1 MYNLRYH
8 VASLVAVFLAL
19 TVGLVLG
26 TVVAERGTLEGQSST
41 LVADLQKQFA
51 QIQKDNADLR
61 SGLERDRSFAEDVV
75 PALTAG
81 ALSGKNVA
89 VLVNTGRSNGLS
101 AVVTAIEAAGGTAVV
116 LTQESA
122 AMGLDEAI
130 PEGLPD
136 LLGGSF
142 ADETAAPASDA
153 FKDAVAEALAME
165 LRRAGNRPVLDV
177 LIESGALSSDS
188 KSDIAEVEGC
198 VFMTSFS
205 GQPDDLSA
213 RVAGALGVHGAMV
226 VGAEATSQSTGVAAE
241 SVDRGFSALD
251 NVDTPQ
257 GAYSLV
263 WLLTGRA
270 TGYFG
275 IGPGADAVYP
285 AVVAGS

>member
-26 TVVAERGTLEGQSST
+26 TVVAERGTLEDQSST
-41 LVADLQKQFA
+41 LVSDLQQQFA
-51 QIQKDNADLR
+51 QIEKDNADLR
-61 SGLERDRSFAEDVV
+61 SGLERDRSFAEDMV

-81 ALSGKNVA
+81 ALDGKNVV

-101 AVVTAIEAAGGTAVV
+101 AVVDAIESAGGTAIV

-122 AMGLDEAI
+122 GMGLDETI
-130 PEGLPD
+130 PAGLPA
-136 LLGGSF
+136 LLGDSF
-142 ADETAAPASDA
+142 AGQTAAPASDA
-153 FKDAVAEALAME
+153 FKDAVAEAIATE
-165 LRRAGNRPVLDV
+165 LRRAGKRPVLDL
-177 LIESGALSSDS
+177 LIENDVITSDNAGDS
-188 KSDIAEVEGC
+188 AGVDGC
-198 VFMTSFS
+198 VLMTSFG

-213 RVAGALGVHGAMV
+213 KIAGALGVHGAKV
-226 VGAEATSQSTGVAAE
+226 VGAEATSQVTGVAAE

-270 TGYFG
+270 SGYFG
-275 IGPGADAVYP
+275 VGPGADAVYP
-285 AVVAGS
+285 AVVTGG

>member
-19 TVGLVLG
+19 TVGLLLG
-26 TVVAERGTLEGQSST
+26 TVVAERGTLEDQSST
-41 LVADLQKQFA
+41 LVSDLQKQFA

-61 SGLERDRSFAEDVV
+61 SGLERDRSFAEDMV

-81 ALSGKNVA
+81 VLDGKNVV

-101 AVVTAIEAAGGTAVV
+101 AAVDAIEIAGGTAVV

-122 AMGLDEAI
+122 GMGLDETI
-130 PEGLPD
+130 PEGLPA
-136 LLGGSF
+136 LLGDSF
-142 ADETAAPASDA
+142 AGQSTAPASEA
-153 FKDAVAEALAME
+153 FKDAVAEAIATE
-165 LRRAGNRPVLDV
+165 LRRAGNRPVLDL
-177 LIESGALSSDS
+177 LIESDVISSDS
-188 KSDIAEVEGC
+188 TNDIAEVDGC
-198 VFMTSFS
+198 VLMTSFG

-213 RVAGALGVHGAMV
+213 KIAGALGVHGAVV
-226 VGAEATSQSTGVAAE
+226 VGAEATSQVTGVAAE

-270 TGYFG
+270 SGYFG
-275 IGPGADAVYP
+275 VGPGTDAVYP
-285 AVVAGS
+285 AVVTGG

>member
-61 SGLERDRSFAEDVV
+61 SGLERDRTFAEDVV

-81 ALSGKNVA
+81 SLDGKTIV
-89 VLVNTGRSNGLS
+89 VLVNSGRSNGLS
-101 AVVTAIEAAGGTAVV
+101 AAAKAIETAGGTAIV

-122 AMGLDEAI
+122 GMGLDETI
-130 PEGLPD
+130 PEELPA

-142 ADETAAPASDA
+142 VGEAAPASDA
-153 FKDAVAEALAME
+153 FKDAVAEAVATE
-165 LRRAGNRPVLDV
+165 LRRTGDRPVLDV
-177 LIESGALSSDS
+177 LLKSGAISSDAR
-188 KSDIAEVEGC
+188 SDFAGVDGC
-198 VFMTSFS
+198 VLMTAFG
-205 GQPDDLSA
+205 GQPDDLAA
-213 RVAGALGVHGAMV
+213 RVAGALGVHGATI
-226 VGAEATSQSTGVAAE
+226 VGAEATSQVTGVAAE

-257 GAYSLV
+257 GSFSLV
-263 WLLTGRA
+263 WLLAGRA
-270 TGYFG
+270 SGYFG
-275 IGPGADAVYP
+275 VGPGADAVYP
-285 AVVAGS
+285 AVTAGG